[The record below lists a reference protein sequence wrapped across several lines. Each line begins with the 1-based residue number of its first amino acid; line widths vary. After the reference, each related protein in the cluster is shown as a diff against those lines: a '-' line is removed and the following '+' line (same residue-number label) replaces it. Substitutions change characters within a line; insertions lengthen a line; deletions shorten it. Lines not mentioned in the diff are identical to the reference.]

1 MDKKL
6 ISFFIVLLIVTSTVV
21 AQANNIKVNHEKL
34 NYALILSVSPSIN
47 KALTETYK
55 NSSEGVPQW
64 GGSDTEILE
73 IDELLG
79 VKGSYD
85 VTVKV
90 YPYYGISNKKGEEE
104 IKIRVESSGQKVI
117 SNKHLQDI

>member
-34 NYALILSVSPSIN
+34 NYALIISVSPSIT

-55 NSSEGVPQW
+55 DSSEGVPQW